1 MAERDIMSVAIT
13 FDADGAIK
21 KAQVLDTKFKSLGA
35 SMQKGQARTEGLE
48 AAQKKLST
56 ALQGSIKSSTDEN
69 VKTIAKLQVMEAAT
83 SGLNQLISAQYKRI
97 DADLAAGKITA
108 EEAEERRKA
117 IKQQE
122 KYTGILESAIAISR
136 LYTVAQVVGAAVT
149 AKLTTATN
157 VNTAAVAANNA
168 VVKASP
174 WFKFLTIGLAIV
186 GVLMAME
193 AKFNGVTRGIQRLNK
208 ELEKIIDAFN
218 TFKKLDDIDLA
229 GFGGRNRRGTGEP
242 SFVNQSRELG
252 FGGGRSV

>member
-1 MAERDIMSVAIT
+1 MMLSVIKIK
-13 FDADGAIK
+13 ADGIE
-21 KAQVLDTKFKSLGA
+21 VLDVVDSKYKNLGSTMAKGKKRAEGNAEAMDKLRQASEKNAKST
-35 SMQKGQARTEGLE
+35 MN
-48 AAQKKLST
+48 
-56 ALQGSIKSSTDEN
+56 DN
-69 VKTIAKLQVMEAAT
+69 VQTIAKLQVMEAAT

-136 LYTVAQVVGAAVT
+136 LYTVAQVVGATVT

-157 VNTAAVAANNA
+157 ANTAAVAANNA

-174 WFKFLTIGLAIV
+174 WFKFLTIGLAII

-229 GFGGRNRRGTGEP
+229 GFGGRNRRGTGKP

>member
-1 MAERDIMSVAIT
+1 MAEADVPLAAIRIK
-13 FDADGAIK
+13 ADGIE
-21 KAQVLDTKFKSLGA
+21 VLDVVDTKYTKLGA
-35 SMQKGQARTEGLE
+35 TMQKGKARTEGHTE
-48 AAQKKLST
+48 AMNKLRKKKKKSAKST
-56 ALQGSIKSSTDEN
+56 MNNN
-69 VKTIAKLQVMEAAT
+69 VQTIAKLQVMEAAT

-157 VNTAAVAANNA
+157 ANTAAVAANNA

-174 WFKFLTIGLAIV
+174 WFKFLTIGLAII

-208 ELEKIIDAFN
+208 ELEKVIDAFN

>member
-1 MAERDIMSVAIT
+1 MAESDMMLSVIKIT
-13 FDADGAIK
+13 ADGI
-21 KAQVLDTKFKSLGA
+21 QIIDVVDTKYEKLGTTMA
-35 SMQKGQARTEGLE
+35 KGKKRTEGHAKAMQDLKTISE
-48 AAQKKLST
+48 KNAKST
-56 ALQGSIKSSTDEN
+56 MNDN
-69 VKTIAKLQVMEAAT
+69 VQTIAKLQVMEAAT

-97 DADLAAGKITA
+97 DADLASGKITA

-157 VNTAAVAANNA
+157 ANTAAVAANNA

-174 WFKFLTIGLAIV
+174 WFKFLTIGLAII

-218 TFKKLDDIDLA
+218 TFRKLDDINLS
-229 GFGGRNRRGTGEP
+229 GFGPGGGGKAKDSFENKSRGTVYG
-242 SFVNQSRELG
+242 S
-252 FGGGRSV
+252 GRLA

>member
-1 MAERDIMSVAIT
+1 MAEEDIMLTTLKVTAKGVQII
-13 FDADGAIK
+13 D
-21 KAQVLDTKFKSLGA
+21 VVDTKYKNLGTT
-35 SMQKGQARTEGLE
+35 MQKGKARTEGHAE
-48 AAQKKLST
+48 AMDKLRQASEKSAKST
-56 ALQGSIKSSTDEN
+56 MNNN
-69 VKTIAKLQVMEAAT
+69 VQTIAKLQVMEAAT

-157 VNTAAVAANNA
+157 ANTAAVAANNA

-174 WFKFLTIGLAIV
+174 WFKFLTIGLAII

-208 ELEKIIDAFN
+208 ELEKVIDAFN